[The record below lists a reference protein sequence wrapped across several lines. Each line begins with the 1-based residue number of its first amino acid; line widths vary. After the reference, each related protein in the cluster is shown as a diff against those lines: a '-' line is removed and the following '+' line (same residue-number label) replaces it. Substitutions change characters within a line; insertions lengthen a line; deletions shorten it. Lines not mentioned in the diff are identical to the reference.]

1 MSERCV
7 ASTFLSFRN
16 YLQSRQYK
24 TYECQQSFFLLP
36 SPPPF
41 SFLSRVVCR
50 LMGVQKTRFRC
61 RSGQNGQIF
70 RSHLFK
76 NPGRII
82 ASNCCQMAKNDRIL
96 ADERP
101 LEHFLAILAHFMP
114 IYTRIFE
121 NGTARLRCPS
131 GVSRALFCR
140 SETISKV
147 GNIKLMSAS
156 SPFFFSPLSPPFSFL
171 SRVVCR
177 LMGVQKTRFRCR
189 SGQNGQIF
197 RSHLFKNPGR
207 IIASNCCQMA
217 KNDRILAD
225 ERPLEHF
232 LAILAHFMPIYTRIF
247 ENGTAR
253 LRCPSGVSRALFC
266 RSETISKVGNIKIM
280 SASSPFFFSPLSPP
294 FSFLSRVVCRLMGV
308 QKTRF
313 RCRSGQ
319 NGQIFRSHLFKNP
332 GRIIA
337 SNCCQMAKNDR
348 ILADERPLEHFLA
361 ILAHFMPIYTRIFE
375 NGTARLRCPSGVS
388 RALFCRS
395 ETISKVGNIK
405 IMSASSPFF
414 FSPLSP
420 PFSFSPVWFVGS
432 WESKKPG
439 FGVVPAK
446 MGKSSG
452 ATFSKIQVELLQAIV
467 VRWQKMTEFWLMS
480 GLLSI
485 SWPF

>member
-1 MSERCV
+1 
-7 ASTFLSFRN
+7 
-16 YLQSRQYK
+16 
-24 TYECQQSFFLLP
+24 
-36 SPPPF
+36 
-41 SFLSRVVCR
+41 
-50 LMGVQKTRFRC
+50 
-61 RSGQNGQIF
+61 
-70 RSHLFK
+70 
-76 NPGRII
+76 
-82 ASNCCQMAKNDRIL
+82 MAKNDRIL

-147 GNIKLMSAS
+147 GNIKIMSAS

-171 SRVVCR
+171 SRVV
-177 LMGVQKTRFRCR
+177 LGSWESKKPGFGVVPAKMGIS
-189 SGQNGQIF
+189 SGATFSKIQVD
-197 RSHLFKNPGR
+197 
-207 IIASNCCQMA
+207 IASNCCQMA

-294 FSFLSRVVCRLMGV
+294 FPFLSRVVSRLMGV

-319 NGQIFRSHLFKNP
+319 NGHIFRSHLFKNP
-332 GRIIA
+332 GRY
-337 SNCCQMAKNDR
+337 CKQ
-348 ILADERPLEHFLA
+348 
-361 ILAHFMPIYTRIFE
+361 
-375 NGTARLRCPSGVS
+375 
-388 RALFCRS
+388 
-395 ETISKVGNIK
+395 
-405 IMSASSPFF
+405 
-414 FSPLSP
+414 
-420 PFSFSPVWFVGS
+420 
-432 WESKKPG
+432 
-439 FGVVPAK
+439 
-446 MGKSSG
+446 
-452 ATFSKIQVELLQAIV
+452 
-467 VRWQKMTEFWLMS
+467 
-480 GLLSI
+480 LLSDGKK
-485 SWPF
+485 

>member
-1 MSERCV
+1 MGKSSGATFSKIQVDIASNCCQMAKNDRILADERPLEHFLAILAHFMPIYTRIFENGTARLRCPSGVSRALFCRSETISKVGNIKLMS
-7 ASTFLSFRN
+7 ASSPFSSPLSP
-16 YLQSRQYK
+16 
-24 TYECQQSFFLLP
+24 LP
-36 SPPPF
+36 SLF
-41 SFLSRVVCR
+41 SPVWFVGSWESK
-50 LMGVQKTRFRC
+50 KTRFRC

-156 SPFFFSPLSPPFSFL
+156 SPFSSPLSPL
-171 SRVVCR
+171 
-177 LMGVQKTRFRCR
+177 
-189 SGQNGQIF
+189 
-197 RSHLFKNPGR
+197 
-207 IIASNCCQMA
+207 
-217 KNDRILAD
+217 
-225 ERPLEHF
+225 
-232 LAILAHFMPIYTRIF
+232 
-247 ENGTAR
+247 
-253 LRCPSGVSRALFC
+253 PSL
-266 RSETISKVGNIKIM
+266 
-280 SASSPFFFSPLSPP
+280 
-294 FSFLSRVVCRLMGV
+294 
-308 QKTRF
+308 
-313 RCRSGQ
+313 
-319 NGQIFRSHLFKNP
+319 
-332 GRIIA
+332 
-337 SNCCQMAKNDR
+337 
-348 ILADERPLEHFLA
+348 
-361 ILAHFMPIYTRIFE
+361 
-375 NGTARLRCPSGVS
+375 
-388 RALFCRS
+388 
-395 ETISKVGNIK
+395 
-405 IMSASSPFF
+405 
-414 FSPLSP
+414 
-420 PFSFSPVWFVGS
+420 FSPVWFVGS

-439 FGVVPAK
+439 FGVVSAK

>member
-1 MSERCV
+1 MGISSG
-7 ASTFLSFRN
+7 ATF
-16 YLQSRQYK
+16 
-24 TYECQQSFFLLP
+24 
-36 SPPPF
+36 
-41 SFLSRVVCR
+41 
-50 LMGVQKTRFRC
+50 
-61 RSGQNGQIF
+61 
-70 RSHLFK
+70 
-76 NPGRII
+76 
-82 ASNCCQMAKNDRIL
+82 
-96 ADERP
+96 
-101 LEHFLAILAHFMP
+101 
-114 IYTRIFE
+114 
-121 NGTARLRCPS
+121 
-131 GVSRALFCR
+131 
-140 SETISKV
+140 SKIQV
-147 GNIKLMSAS
+147 D
-156 SPFFFSPLSPPFSFL
+156 
-171 SRVVCR
+171 
-177 LMGVQKTRFRCR
+177 
-189 SGQNGQIF
+189 
-197 RSHLFKNPGR
+197 
-207 IIASNCCQMA
+207 IASNCCQMA

-294 FSFLSRVVCRLMGV
+294 FSFLSRVVSRLMGV

-313 RCRSGQ
+313 RCRSGKMGISSGATFSKIQ
-319 NGQIFRSHLFKNP
+319 VD
-332 GRIIA
+332 IA

-420 PFSFSPVWFVGS
+420 PFPFLSRVVSRLMGVQKTRFRCRSGQNGHIFRS
-432 WESKKPG
+432 HLFKNPG
-439 FGVVPAK
+439 RYCK
-446 MGKSSG
+446 
-452 ATFSKIQVELLQAIV
+452 Q
-467 VRWQKMTEFWLMS
+467 
-480 GLLSI
+480 LLSDGKK
-485 SWPF
+485 